1 MNDHMWSTASAL
13 VLIVTLA
20 VAVAAPSRIEREIKQ
35 LEACRQA
42 GMIAYRDGGGVH
54 CALPE
59 PVCPEPSP

>member
-1 MNDHMWSTASAL
+1 MNDHMWSTGSAL

-20 VAVAAPSRIEREIKQ
+20 VAVAAPSHIEREIKE

-42 GMIAYRDGGGVH
+42 GMTAYRDGGNVH

-59 PVCPEPSP
+59 PGCPEPSP